1 MIHTVQHIEAVARL
15 LRPLGETFVFL
26 GGAVVP
32 LLVDRP
38 ETLKIRPTKDV
49 DVIVD
54 VLSRRAYDDLQQR
67 LRDQGLQHDRSENA
81 PICRW
86 VAPTAEGPV
95 TVDVMPIEEAIL
107 GFSNPW
113 YPHAFET
120 ARPLDPDTPQL
131 RLITA
136 PAFLATKLQAFLNRG
151 KGDYYASPDLEDI
164 ITLVEGRA
172 QLVSEVQAS
181 APPLQ
186 DFVAS
191 LITDMLEDL
200 LLVVAGH
207 VSQPEQAFIVIERL
221 RRLADL

>member
-54 VLSRRAYDDLQQR
+54 VLSRRAYDGLQQR
-67 LRDQGLQHDRSENA
+67 LRDQGFQHDRSENA

-95 TVDVMPIEEAIL
+95 TVDVMPIEETIL

-113 YPHAFET
+113 YPMRS
-120 ARPLDPDTPQL
+120 RPPAPSTP
-131 RLITA
+131 
-136 PAFLATKLQAFLNRG
+136 
-151 KGDYYASPDLEDI
+151 
-164 ITLVEGRA
+164 TLHSCA
-172 QLVSEVQAS
+172 
-181 APPLQ
+181 
-186 DFVAS
+186 
-191 LITDMLEDL
+191 
-200 LLVVAGH
+200 
-207 VSQPEQAFIVIERL
+207 
-221 RRLADL
+221 